1 MAKPLAGK
9 IAVVTG
15 ASRGIGR
22 AIAERLVA
30 DGAEVHGTSTRPD
43 GKLPK
48 GCTHHQAR
56 FEDQASLESF
66 AQAVAKL
73 SPHILVNNAGV
84 TKPYP
89 FEEIPEDHFREFY
102 RINLLAPIRLCKAAV
117 PGMKRHGWGRIV
129 NITSIWAVSG
139 RTGRAV
145 NGATKE
151 GLEVMS
157 ASVAAECA
165 PHGVLVNSVA
175 PNMTE
180 TEGLTGVYGA
190 DQLAKLAES
199 VPMKRLCKPEE
210 IAAFVAWLSGPE
222 NTYITGQHLMIDGGF
237 SRFC

>member
-1 MAKPLAGK
+1 MARPLAGK

-30 DGAEVHGTSTRPD
+30 DGAEVHGTSTKPE
-43 GKLPK
+43 GTLPP

-56 FEDQASLESF
+56 FEDQASLETF
-66 AQAVAKL
+66 AGTVAKL
-73 SPHILVNNAGV
+73 SPHILVNNVGL

-89 FEEIPEDHFREFY
+89 FEEIPEAHFREFH
-102 RINLLAPIRLCKAAV
+102 RVNLLAPIRLCKAAV

-129 NITSIWAVSG
+129 NITSIWGVSA

-151 GLEVMS
+151 GLDVVT
-157 ASVAAECA
+157 ASVACECA
-165 PHGVLVNSVA
+165 PHGILANSVA

-180 TEGLTGVYGA
+180 TEGLTSVYGPDKLDA
-190 DQLAKLAES
+190 LAQS

-210 IAAFVAWLSGPE
+210 VAAFVAWLAGPE